1 MMPNGSNS
9 RQHLANPKLKFRFA
23 RPAHNPMNK
32 KTFYSVTASKSAG
45 HHALPLPPQSRNTQF
60 EDIADAHQYVD
71 TGRKRGSVVIDL
83 MFEASESGIRYLK
96 HDFAV

>member
-1 MMPNGSNS
+1 MCS
-9 RQHLANPKLKFRFA
+9 
-23 RPAHNPMNK
+23 
-32 KTFYSVTASKSAG
+32 G
-45 HHALPLPPQSRNTQF
+45 HHGIRGAGAYRSSGFVVYSF

-83 MFEASESGIRYLK
+83 TFEASESGIRYLK